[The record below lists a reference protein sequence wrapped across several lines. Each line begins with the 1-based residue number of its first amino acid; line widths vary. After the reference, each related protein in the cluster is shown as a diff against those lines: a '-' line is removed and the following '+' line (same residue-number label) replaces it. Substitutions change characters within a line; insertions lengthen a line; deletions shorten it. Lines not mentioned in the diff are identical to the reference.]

1 MKLYDCFMYNNEDE
15 LLEVR
20 LNILNKF
27 VNKFIIVESLYDH
40 QGKKKKLNFKIN
52 KFIKFKKKIR
62 YLVLKKF
69 PEGYDSWE
77 RENYNRNYLINGLYD
92 ANPNDYIIISDL
104 DEIPKIINKK
114 IFLKKKFTVFNQDM
128 FYYKFNLKNVTEPKW
143 MGSRACKKKHLLSP
157 QWIRNKKIKKY
168 PIWRLDK
175 WIRIY
180 NWNIV
185 EDGGWHFSFVMDSKK
200 IKEKIRSFAHTEF
213 NKFKYINIKNIKK
226 NISLKKDLF
235 NRELNF
241 IKISTEKK
249 LPKYLLKN
257 KYKYENLFI

>member
-157 QWIRNKKIKKY
+157 QWIRNKKISNME
-168 PIWRLDK
+168 
-175 WIRIY
+175 IR
-180 NWNIV
+180 
-185 EDGGWHFSFVMDSKK
+185 
-200 IKEKIRSFAHTEF
+200 
-213 NKFKYINIKNIKK
+213 
-226 NISLKKDLF
+226 
-235 NRELNF
+235 
-241 IKISTEKK
+241 
-249 LPKYLLKN
+249 
-257 KYKYENLFI
+257 